1 MEWIDCKWHEKPSRL
16 EFDGN
21 SVFIGNRSYASVG
34 DHFFRGASP
43 VYLKNLDIVGFKSF
57 ANKTKLEFE
66 PGMTAIVGP
75 NGCGKSNV
83 SDAVRWVLGE
93 QRARALRGAKME
105 DIIFNGTDSQKPLG
119 MAEVSI
125 TLADCTEFLGIEYDE
140 VCIARRVFRSG
151 ESGYFINRKACRLKD
166 IQRLFMDTG
175 IGTDSY
181 SILEQGKIDQ
191 ILSSRPEDRRT
202 VFEEA
207 SGITKYKAD
216 KKEALRKLEHTE
228 ANLLRLA
235 DVVREVKR
243 QIISLQRQAGKARRY
258 KELADEV
265 RGLDLYVTCEKLGEY
280 TQKTDELANELQALE
295 HKVRE
300 LHEQVDSAE
309 AEAESS
315 RGALTRLEETISQ
328 AMEQASAT
336 KSELERTRHLIT
348 MNTDRIAEL
357 STLTKRNTQ
366 EKEEARGRLETHRGE
381 LDKIVSEMAVSEQGK
396 ADAKAELDRVMQV
409 QKEAEE
415 RMNATRAQLNNLRNE
430 SVALDSKASTMQNEL
445 NELDA
450 RDRSSMLK
458 KERLSTEKAELE
470 RSLNSFV
477 EHQHEMDAK
486 VETLTAKVESQ
497 NQTLNTLDSE
507 RSGRRDLIS
516 EQEKTLNEIH
526 KTAAAKRA
534 QFEMLSGGEARQ
546 EGYPPGAQML
556 LDPPTDFTPARDG
569 ILGPLA
575 EQLKASPEYQTAL
588 EAVLHPCI
596 DAIVVKDEDYA
607 RKALGWLREQEA
619 GSVRLLSVAATKE
632 EAPLETS
639 SPVGKGLLD
648 CITFDDSVA
657 PLVRRL
663 FWNVRVVGSELEIP
677 DILSTDTVVVSQ
689 NGTVVAGN
697 GTSELWMPGTE
708 DKSPLARHQLREQLQ
723 GEIGK
728 LDSETQRLEETL
740 EALRGEESGMAGSI
754 DNARQAIGESRRELA
769 LQEGERQVIVR
780 ETASV
785 RERVETVA
793 FEFDN
798 LAESENKG
806 IELRARL
813 ATELKEARDRQAN
826 IRTQIAEQT
835 SALTKTEEHRSD
847 ALAITSEHRIVY
859 SQKSQ
864 ALEHLITRKQPME
877 ARIRELGELIAER
890 TTGVDSYNQR
900 IDGLKTSIAEESAK
914 IEPLEQRL
922 QETAQTLENERARRE
937 ETIRTLTT
945 AENRL
950 RGLRDSMEGELN
962 KKSKIEVERAEYTMR
977 HDNAL
982 ERVTGTY
989 HITMEELAE
998 AEAPRWENDE
1008 VPDRETI
1015 ETRVAEIQA
1024 KLDAMGPVNLVA
1036 IEEHAELEERFAFLN
1051 KQQDDLLA
1059 AKQQLLDMIKTINA
1073 TTTEMFKTTFD
1084 QVNESFQVM
1093 FKKLF
1098 GGGAA
1103 KLVLTD
1109 DEDVLESGIEIIAR
1123 PPGKKL
1129 QTISLLSGGERTMTA
1144 VALLFSLFIVK
1155 PSPFCVLDELDAALD
1170 DANINRFV
1178 DTLKEFLQ
1186 QSQFIIITHSR
1197 QTIAAA
1203 DVIYGVTMQVR
1214 GISKVV
1220 SMKFS
1225 DYQDQEK
1232 DMK

>member
-1 MEWIDCKWHEKPSRL
+1 
-16 EFDGN
+16 
-21 SVFIGNRSYASVG
+21 
-34 DHFFRGASP
+34 
-43 VYLKNLDIVGFKSF
+43 VYLKCLEIIGFKSF

-125 TLADCTEFLGIEYDE
+125 TLADCTGFLGVGYDE

-191 ILSSRPEDRRT
+191 ILSSRPEDRRS

-207 SGITKYKAD
+207 SGITKFKAD

-235 DVVREVKR
+235 DVIGEVKR

-258 KELADEV
+258 KDFAEEV
-265 RGLDLYVTCEKLGEY
+265 RGLDIYVTREKLSEY
-280 TQKTDELANELQALE
+280 AQKINELTGELHVLGQ
-295 HKVRE
+295 KIRE
-300 LHEQVDSAE
+300 LHEQVESAE
-309 AEAESS
+309 AEAEAS
-315 RGALTRLEETISQ
+315 RQALTHLEETISQ
-328 AMEQASAT
+328 AMEQASAAR
-336 KSELERTRHLIT
+336 SELERTHNLIA

-357 STLTKRNTQ
+357 STLAQRNTQ
-366 EKEEARGRLETHRGE
+366 ETEEARTRLETHRTE
-381 LDKIVSEMAVSEQGK
+381 LNRIIAEMASSEIEK
-396 ADAKAELDRVMQV
+396 TTAKEVLDVALQA
-409 QKEAEE
+409 QKEVEDQ
-415 RMNATRAQLNNLRNE
+415 MNFTRSQLSDLRNE
-430 SVALDSKASTMQNEL
+430 SIALDSSASKMQNEL

-450 RDRSSMLK
+450 RDRSAMLK
-458 KERLSTEKAELE
+458 KERLATEKAELD
-470 RSLNSFV
+470 RSLKSFV
-477 EHQHEMDAK
+477 GHQKEMD
-486 VETLTAKVESQ
+486 VKVESLSGKVAEQ
-497 NQTLNTLDSE
+497 AQTLNNLNGE
-507 RSGRRDLIS
+507 RSGRKDQII
-516 EQEKTLNEIH
+516 EQDRSLNECL
-526 KTAAAKRA
+526 KTIAAKQA

-546 EGYPPGAQML
+546 EGFPPGAQVL
-556 LDPPTDFTPARDG
+556 LNPPADFTPERAG
-569 ILGPLA
+569 IIGPLA
-575 EQLKASPEYQTAL
+575 EQLKTSAENQIAL
-588 EAVLHPCI
+588 EAILRPCI
-596 DAIVVKDEDYA
+596 DAIVIKDESYA
-607 RKALGWLREQEA
+607 RETLSWLREKEA
-619 GSVRLLSVAATKE
+619 GSARLLSVAPVQKDAS
-632 EAPLETS
+632 LESTS
-639 SPVGKGLLD
+639 SIGQRLLD
-648 CITFDDSVA
+648 VISYSDEIAT
-657 PLVRRL
+657 LVHRL
-663 FWNVRVVGSELEIP
+663 FWNVRIIGSELEIP
-677 DILSTDTVVVSQ
+677 ATLSPDVIVVTQS
-689 NGTVVAGN
+689 GTIVAGD
-697 GTSELWMPGTE
+697 GSSEIWMPGTK
-708 DKSPLARHQLREQLQ
+708 DKSPLARHQLREKLQ
-723 GEIGK
+723 EEIGTLK
-728 LDSETQRLEETL
+728 VTSQQLKTSLET
-740 EALRGEESGMAGSI
+740 LRGEESGI
-754 DNARQAIGESRRELA
+754 DTAIKTARQKLEEYRRELA

-780 ETASV
+780 ETAAA
-785 RERVETVA
+785 RERVETVS
-793 FEFDN
+793 FELDS
-798 LAESENKG
+798 LTQSESKG
-806 IELRARL
+806 VERRSRL
-813 ATELKEARDRQAN
+813 ASELQESRDRQAN
-826 IRTQIAEQT
+826 IRTHIAEQT
-835 SALTKTEEHRSD
+835 KSLTAVEERRSD
-847 ALAITSEHRIVY
+847 ALSITSEHRIIF

-864 ALEHLITRKQPME
+864 ALEHLINQKQPME
-877 ARIRELGELIAER
+877 ARIHELDELITDR
-890 TTGVDSYNQR
+890 TNGVDSYNQR
-900 IDGLKTSIAEESAK
+900 IDVLKTSIEDETAK
-914 IEPLEQRL
+914 ISPLEQRL
-922 QETAQTLENERARRE
+922 QETAMSLENERARRE
-937 ETIRTLTT
+937 ETLRILTT

-950 RGLRDSMEGELN
+950 RGLRDSMEGDLN
-962 KKSKIEVERAEYTMR
+962 RKSKFEVECAEHNMR

-982 ERVTGTY
+982 ERITGTY
-989 HITMEELAE
+989 HITKEELAE

-1008 VPDRETI
+1008 IPEREVI

-1036 IEEHAELEERFAFLN
+1036 IEEHAEHEERYAFLN
-1051 KQQDDLLA
+1051 KQQDDLVA
-1059 AKQQLLDMIKTINA
+1059 AKEQLLDMIKKINA
-1073 TTTEMFKTTFD
+1073 TTSEMFQTTFD
-1084 QVNESFQVM
+1084 KVNENFQVM

-1098 GGGAA
+1098 GGGSA

-1178 DTLKEFLQ
+1178 DALKEFLKS
-1186 QSQFIIITHSR
+1186 SQFIIITHSR

-1203 DVIYGVTMQVR
+1203 DVIYGVTMQTR

-1220 SMKFS
+1220 SMKFA

>member
-1 MEWIDCKWHEKPSRL
+1 M
-16 EFDGN
+16 
-21 SVFIGNRSYASVG
+21 
-34 DHFFRGASP
+34 
-43 VYLKNLDIVGFKSF
+43 YLKSLEVIGFKSF

-125 TLADCTEFLGIEYDE
+125 TLADCTASLGIEYEE

-243 QIISLQRQAGKARRY
+243 QIISLQRQAGKAKRY
-258 KELADEV
+258 KELAEEV
-265 RGLDLYVTCEKLGEY
+265 RGLDIYVTRERLGEY
-280 TQKTDELANELQALE
+280 AKKMNELAGELQILE
-295 HKVRE
+295 RTVRE
-300 LHEQVDSAE
+300 LHEQVESGEAE
-309 AEAESS
+309 AEAS
-315 RGALTRLEETISQ
+315 RQALTQLEETISQ
-328 AMEQASAT
+328 ALEQASAA
-336 KSELERTRHLIT
+336 KSELERSRHLIT

-357 STLTKRNTQ
+357 TTLAQRNTQ
-366 EKEEARGRLETHRGE
+366 ETEEARIRLETHRGE
-381 LDKIVSEMAVSEQGK
+381 LDRIVAEMATSEEEK
-396 ADAKAELDRVMQV
+396 AAAKEELDRVTLI

-415 RMNATRAQLNNLRNE
+415 QMNATRAQLNSLRSE
-430 SVALDSKASTMQNEL
+430 SVALDSTSSKMQNEL

-450 RDRSSMLK
+450 RDRSAMLK
-458 KERLSTEKAELE
+458 KERLPTEKSELE
-470 RSLNSFV
+470 RSLKSFV
-477 EHQHEMDAK
+477 EHQQEMDGK
-486 VETLTAKVESQ
+486 VETLSAKVAEQ
-497 NQTLNTLDSE
+497 AQTLNTLSGE
-507 RSGRRDLIS
+507 RSGRKDRIS
-516 EQEKTLNEIH
+516 EQEQALNENL
-526 KTAAAKRA
+526 KTMAAKRA
-534 QFEMLSGGEARQ
+534 QLEMLSGGEARQ
-546 EGYPPGAQML
+546 EGFPPGAQML
-556 LDPPTDFTPARDG
+556 LEPPSDFALDRAG
-569 ILGPLA
+569 IIGPLA
-575 EQLKASPEYQTAL
+575 EQLKTSAEYQTAL
-588 EAVLHPCI
+588 EAILRPCI
-596 DAIVVKDEDYA
+596 DAIVVRDEAYSRD
-607 RKALGWLREQEA
+607 ALAWLRDQEA
-619 GSVRLLSVAATKE
+619 GSVRLLGIGIAE
-632 EAPLETS
+632 EQAPLETA
-639 SPVGKGLLD
+639 SPIGTGLLE
-648 CITFDDSVA
+648 CIDFGDDVA

-677 DILSTDTVVVSQ
+677 GILSADTVVVSQ
-689 NGTVVAGN
+689 NGTVVAGD
-697 GTSELWMPGTE
+697 GSSELWMPGTE

-723 GEIGK
+723 EDINAVEG
-728 LDSETQRLEETL
+728 DVQRLEETL
-740 EALRGEESGMAGSI
+740 AALRGEESGIGE
-754 DNARQAIGESRRELA
+754 AIGRARHMLEEFRRELA

-780 ETASV
+780 ETASA
-785 RERVETVA
+785 RERVEIVT
-793 FEFDN
+793 FEFNN
-798 LAESENKG
+798 LTESESKG
-806 IELRARL
+806 VELRTRL
-813 ATELKEARDRQAN
+813 ATELLEIRDRQAN
-826 IRTQIAEQT
+826 VRTQTAEQT
-835 SALTKTEEHRSD
+835 KALAEVEERRSD
-847 ALAITSEHRIVY
+847 TLAVTSEHRIVY

-900 IDGLKTSIAEESAK
+900 IESLKVSIEDETAR
-914 IEPLEQRL
+914 IDPLGQRL
-922 QETAQTLENERARRE
+922 QETAQTLENERERRE

-945 AENRL
+945 AETRL
-950 RGLRDSMEGELN
+950 RGLRNAMEDELN
-962 KKSKIEVERAEYTMR
+962 KKSKFEVERAEYTMR

-982 ERVTGTY
+982 ERITGTY
-989 HITMEELAE
+989 HITKEELAE
-998 AEAPRWENDE
+998 AEPPRWENDE

-1051 KQQDDLLA
+1051 KQEADLVA
-1059 AKQQLLDMIKTINA
+1059 AKQQLLDMIKEINA

-1084 QVNESFQVM
+1084 KVNENFQVM

-1098 GGGAA
+1098 GGGSA

-1178 DTLKEFLQ
+1178 DALKEFLKS
-1186 QSQFIIITHSR
+1186 SQFIIITHSR

-1203 DVIYGVTMQVR
+1203 DVIYGVTMQTR

-1220 SMKFS
+1220 SMKFA
-1225 DYQDQEK
+1225 DYQEK

>member
-1 MEWIDCKWHEKPSRL
+1 M
-16 EFDGN
+16 
-21 SVFIGNRSYASVG
+21 
-34 DHFFRGASP
+34 
-43 VYLKNLDIVGFKSF
+43 YLKSLDIVGFKSF

-66 PGMTAIVGP
+66 PGMTSIVGP

-105 DIIFNGTDSQKPLG
+105 DVIFNGTDTQKPLG

-125 TLADCTEFLGIEYDE
+125 TLADCTEFLGLEYNE
-140 VCIARRVFRSG
+140 VCITRRVFRSG

-235 DVVREVKR
+235 DVIREVKR
-243 QIISLQRQAGKARRY
+243 QIISLQRQAGKAKRY

-265 RGLDLYVTCEKLGEY
+265 RGLDIYVTREKLAEY
-280 TQKTDELANELQALE
+280 AQKMNELASELQIIE
-295 HKVRE
+295 RKVSE
-300 LHEQVDSAE
+300 LHEQVESAE
-309 AEAESS
+309 AEAETS
-315 RGALTRLEETISQ
+315 RGALTRLEETISL
-328 AMEQASAT
+328 AMEQASAA
-336 KSELERTRHLIT
+336 KGELERAHHLIT
-348 MNTDRIAEL
+348 MNNDRIAEL
-357 STLTKRNTQ
+357 STLAQRNTQ
-366 EKEEARGRLETHRGE
+366 ETEEARGRLETHRGE
-381 LDKIVSEMAVSEQGK
+381 LDKIVAAMAESEQEK
-396 ADAKAELDRVMQV
+396 TEAKSELDRVMQV
-409 QKEAEE
+409 QKEAEDH
-415 RMNATRAQLNNLRNE
+415 MNATRAQLNSLRNE
-430 SVALDSKASTMQNEL
+430 SVALDSKSSTMQNEL

-450 RDRSSMLK
+450 RDRSAMLN
-458 KERLSTEKAELE
+458 KERLSTEKSELE
-470 RSLNSFV
+470 RSLKAFL
-477 EHQHEMDAK
+477 EHQQEMDAQ
-486 VETLTAKVESQ
+486 VETLTTKVADQ
-497 NQTLNTLDSE
+497 AQMLNTLNGE
-507 RSGRRDLIS
+507 RSGRKDLMA
-516 EQEKTLNEIH
+516 EREKALNELNRTLAA
-526 KTAAAKRA
+526 KTA
-534 QFEMLSGGEARQ
+534 QLEMLSGGEARQ

-556 LDPPTDFTPARDG
+556 LDPPDNFTPDRDG
-569 ILGPLA
+569 IIGPLA

-588 EAVLHPCI
+588 EAIIRPCI
-596 DAIVVKDEDYA
+596 DAIVVKDEAYA
-607 RKALGWLREQEA
+607 RKALDWLREQEA
-619 GSVRLLSVAATKE
+619 GSVRLLSVAASKE

-639 SPVGKGLLD
+639 SSVGKGLLD
-648 CITFDDSVA
+648 CITFDDAVA

-677 DILSTDTVVVSQ
+677 DILSADTVVVSQ
-689 NGTVVAGN
+689 NGTVAAGN
-697 GTSELWMPGTE
+697 GSSELWMPGTE

-723 GEIGK
+723 EENGK
-728 LDSETQRLEETL
+728 LGAEVQRLEETL
-740 EALRGEESGMAGSI
+740 ETLRGEEAGTA
-754 DNARQAIGESRRELA
+754 DALGHARQTLEEFRRELA

-780 ETASV
+780 ETASA
-785 RERVETVA
+785 RERVETVT
-793 FEFDN
+793 FEFNN
-798 LAESENKG
+798 LAESESKG
-806 IELRARL
+806 LELRARL
-813 ATELKEARDRQAN
+813 ATELKEARDRQAS
-826 IRTQIAEQT
+826 IRTQMAEQT
-835 SALTKTEEHRSD
+835 TALTTTEEQRSD
-847 ALAITSEHRIVY
+847 ALTITSEHRIVY

-864 ALEHLITRKQPME
+864 ALEHLINRKQPME
-877 ARIRELGELIAER
+877 ARIRELDELIAER

-900 IDGLKTSIAEESAK
+900 IDVLKASTEEETAK

-937 ETIRTLTT
+937 ETIHSLTT

-950 RGLRDSMEGELN
+950 RGLRDSMEAELN
-962 KKSKIEVERAEYTMR
+962 KKSRFEVERAEYTMR

-982 ERVTGTY
+982 ERVTGAY
-989 HITMEELAE
+989 HITREELSE

-1008 VPDRETI
+1008 VPDREFI

-1051 KQQDDLLA
+1051 EQQDDLLS
-1059 AKQQLLDMIKTINA
+1059 AKQQLLEMIKTINA

-1084 QVNESFQVM
+1084 SVNENFQVM

-1170 DANINRFV
+1170 DANISRFV
-1178 DTLKEFLQ
+1178 DTLKEFLL

-1203 DVIYGVTMQVR
+1203 DVIYGVTMQTR
-1214 GISKVV
+1214 GVSKVV

-1225 DYQDQEK
+1225 DYQDREK

>member
-1 MEWIDCKWHEKPSRL
+1 M
-16 EFDGN
+16 
-21 SVFIGNRSYASVG
+21 
-34 DHFFRGASP
+34 
-43 VYLKNLDIVGFKSF
+43 YLKSLDIVGFKSF

-125 TLADCTEFLGIEYDE
+125 TLADCSEFLGLEYDE
-140 VCIARRVFRSG
+140 VCVARRVFRSG

-235 DVVREVKR
+235 DVIREVKR
-243 QIISLQRQAGKARRY
+243 QIISLQRQAGKAKRY
-258 KELADEV
+258 KELAEEV
-265 RGLDLYVTCEKLGEY
+265 RDLDIYVTRERLGEY
-280 TQKTDELANELQALE
+280 ARKMNELAGELQILE
-295 HKVRE
+295 RTVRE
-300 LHEQVDSAE
+300 LHEQVENGE

-315 RGALTRLEETISQ
+315 RQALTQLEETISQ
-328 AMEQASAT
+328 ALEQASSA

-357 STLTKRNTQ
+357 ATLAQRNTQ
-366 EKEEARGRLETHRGE
+366 ETEEARVRLETHRSE
-381 LDKIVSEMAVSEQGK
+381 LDRIVVEMTTSEEEKTA
-396 ADAKAELDRVMQV
+396 AKEELDRVTSI
-409 QKEAEE
+409 QKEAED

-430 SVALDSKASTMQNEL
+430 SVALESTSSKMQNEL

-450 RDRSSMLK
+450 RDRSAMLK

-477 EHQHEMDAK
+477 EHQQEMDGK
-486 VETLTAKVESQ
+486 VETLSEKVAGQ
-497 NQTLNTLDSE
+497 AQALNTLTGE
-507 RSGRRDLIS
+507 RSGRKDLIS
-516 EQEKTLNEIH
+516 EQEQTLNESH
-526 KTAAAKRA
+526 KTLAAKRA
-534 QFEMLSGGEARQ
+534 QLEMLSGGEARQ
-546 EGYPPGAQML
+546 EGFPPGAQML
-556 LDPPTDFTPARDG
+556 LDPPPDFTLDRAG
-569 ILGPLA
+569 IIGPLA
-575 EQLKASPEYQTAL
+575 EQLKTSEECQIAL
-588 EAVLHPCI
+588 EAILRPCI
-596 DAIVVKDEDYA
+596 DAIVVRDEAYA
-607 RKALGWLREQEA
+607 REALAWLRDQDA
-619 GSVRLLSVAATKE
+619 GSARLLSIGISE
-632 EAPLETS
+632 EQAPLETA
-639 SPVGKGLLD
+639 SPVGKGLLE
-648 CITFDDSVA
+648 CITFGDDVA

-677 DILSTDTVVVSQ
+677 DILSADTVVVSQ
-689 NGTVVAGN
+689 NGTVVAGD
-697 GTSELWMPGTE
+697 GRSELWMPGTE
-708 DKSPLARHQLREQLQ
+708 DRSPLARHQLREQLQ
-723 GEIGK
+723 EEITK
-728 LDSETQRLEETL
+728 VEADAQRLEKTL
-740 EALRGEESGMAGSI
+740 ATLRGEESGIVEAIGR
-754 DNARQAIGESRRELA
+754 ARQMLEEFRRELA

-780 ETASV
+780 ETASA

-793 FEFDN
+793 FEFNN
-798 LAESENKG
+798 LTESESKG
-806 IELRARL
+806 VELRTRL
-813 ATELKEARDRQAN
+813 ATELLEIRDRQAN
-826 IRTQIAEQT
+826 VRTQTAEQT
-835 SALTKTEEHRSD
+835 KALAEVEEHRSD
-847 ALAITSEHRIVY
+847 TLAITSEHRIVF

-877 ARIRELGELIAER
+877 ARIRELDELIAER

-900 IDGLKTSIAEESAK
+900 IESLKASIEEETAK
-914 IEPLEQRL
+914 IEPFEQRL
-922 QETAQTLENERARRE
+922 QDTAQTLETERARRE
-937 ETIRTLTT
+937 EIIQTLTT
-945 AENRL
+945 AETRL
-950 RGLRDSMEGELN
+950 RGLRDSMEGKLN
-962 KKSKIEVERAEYTMR
+962 QKSKFEVERAEYTMR

-982 ERVTGTY
+982 ERITGTY
-989 HITMEELAE
+989 HITQEELAE

-1008 VPDRETI
+1008 VPDREVI

-1051 KQQDDLLA
+1051 KQEADLVA
-1059 AKQQLLDMIKTINA
+1059 AKQQLLDMIKEINA

-1084 QVNESFQVM
+1084 KVNENFQVM

-1178 DTLKEFLQ
+1178 DALKEFLK

-1203 DVIYGVTMQVR
+1203 DVIYGVTMQTR

-1225 DYQDQEK
+1225 DYQEK

>member
-1 MEWIDCKWHEKPSRL
+1 M
-16 EFDGN
+16 
-21 SVFIGNRSYASVG
+21 
-34 DHFFRGASP
+34 
-43 VYLKNLDIVGFKSF
+43 YLKSLDIVGFKSF

-125 TLADCTEFLGIEYDE
+125 TLADCTESLGIEFDE
-140 VCIARRVFRSG
+140 VCVARRVFRSG
-151 ESGYFINRKACRLKD
+151 ESGYFINRKACRLRD

-258 KELADEV
+258 KDLAEEV
-265 RGLDLYVTCEKLGEY
+265 RGLDLYVTREKLGEY
-280 TQKTDELANELQALE
+280 TKKTDGLANELQALE
-295 HKVRE
+295 CTVRK
-300 LHEQVDSAE
+300 LHEQVESAE

-336 KSELERTRHLIT
+336 KSELERTRHLIA
-348 MNTDRIAEL
+348 MNTDRIEEL
-357 STLTKRNTQ
+357 STLAQRNTQ
-366 EKEEARGRLETHRGE
+366 ETEEARGRLETHRGE
-381 LDKIVSEMAVSEQGK
+381 LEKIISEMTVSEQGK
-396 ADAKAELDRVMQV
+396 TDAKADLDRVMLV
-409 QKEAEE
+409 QKDAEDQ
-415 RMNATRAQLNNLRNE
+415 MNATRSRLNDLRNE
-430 SVALDSKASTMQNEL
+430 SVALDSKSSTMQNEL

-470 RSLNSFV
+470 RSLYSFV
-477 EHQHEMDAK
+477 GHQQEMDAQ
-486 VETLTAKVESQ
+486 VETLAAKVEGQ
-497 NQTLNTLDSE
+497 TQTLNTLDGE

-516 EQEKTLNEIH
+516 EQEKTLNEKH

-546 EGYPPGAQML
+546 EGYPPGAQLL
-556 LDPPTDFTPARDG
+556 LDPPGDFTPGRDG

-588 EAVLHPCI
+588 EAILRPCI
-596 DAIVVKDEDYA
+596 DAIVVKDETYA
-607 RKALGWLREQEA
+607 RKTLDWLREQEA
-619 GSVRLLSVAATKE
+619 GSARLLSVAAAKE
-632 EAPLETS
+632 EVPLETS
-639 SPVGKGLLD
+639 SPIGKGLLD
-648 CITFDDSVA
+648 CMAFDAAVA

-677 DILSTDTVVVSQ
+677 EVLSADTVVVSQ

-708 DKSPLARHQLREQLQ
+708 DKSPLARHQRREQLQ
-723 GEIGK
+723 EEIGK
-728 LDSETQRLEETL
+728 LDTETQRLEKTL
-740 EALRGEESGMAGSI
+740 EALCGEESGIADSI
-754 DNARQAIGESRRELA
+754 DNARQALEEFRRELA

-780 ETASV
+780 ETASA
-785 RERVETVA
+785 RERVETVT
-793 FEFDN
+793 FEFN
-798 LAESENKG
+798 HLAASENKG

-826 IRTQIAEQT
+826 VRTQIAEQT

-847 ALAITSEHRIVY
+847 TLAITSEHRIVY
-859 SQKSQ
+859 LQKSQ

-877 ARIRELGELIAER
+877 ARIRELDELIAER
-890 TTGVDSYNQR
+890 SSGVDSYNQR
-900 IDGLKTSIAEESAK
+900 IDGLKTSIAEETAK

-937 ETIRTLTT
+937 ETLRNLTS

-962 KKSKIEVERAEYTMR
+962 KKSRLEVERAEYTMR

-982 ERVTGTY
+982 ERVTGAY
-989 HITMEELAE
+989 HITLEELAE
-998 AEAPRWENDE
+998 TEAPRWENDE
-1008 VPDRETI
+1008 VPDRETL

-1051 KQQDDLLA
+1051 KQEADLVA
-1059 AKQQLLDMIKTINA
+1059 AKQQLLDMIKKINA

-1084 QVNESFQVM
+1084 LVNESFQVM

-1178 DTLKEFLQ
+1178 DTLKEFLL

-1203 DVIYGVTMQVR
+1203 NVIYGVTMQTR
-1214 GISKVV
+1214 GVSKVV

>member
-1 MEWIDCKWHEKPSRL
+1 M
-16 EFDGN
+16 
-21 SVFIGNRSYASVG
+21 
-34 DHFFRGASP
+34 
-43 VYLKNLDIVGFKSF
+43 YLKSLDILGFKSF

-105 DIIFNGTDSQKPLG
+105 DVIFNGTDSQKPLG

-125 TLADCTEFLGIEYDE
+125 TLADCTEFLGLEYDE
-140 VCIARRVFRSG
+140 VCITRRAFRSG

-235 DVVREVKR
+235 DVIREVKR
-243 QIISLQRQAGKARRY
+243 QIISLQRQAGKAKRY

-265 RGLDLYVTCEKLGEY
+265 RGLDLYVTREKLAEY
-280 TQKTDELANELQALE
+280 AHKMDTLGDELQRLE
-295 HKVRE
+295 QNVTE
-300 LHEQVDSAE
+300 LHEQVESAE
-309 AEAESS
+309 AEAETC
-315 RGALTRLEETISQ
+315 RGALTRLEGAISQ
-328 AMEQASAT
+328 AMDQASAA
-336 KSELERTRHLIT
+336 KADLERSHNLIA
-348 MNTDRIAEL
+348 MNTDRIGEL
-357 STLTKRNTQ
+357 TTLAQRNTQ
-366 EKEEARGRLETHRGE
+366 ETAEAQTRLETHRGE
-381 LDKIVSEMAVSEQGK
+381 LDKIITEMGVADQDK
-396 ADAKAELDRVMQV
+396 ASAKSELDHVMQA
-409 QKEAEE
+409 QKEAEDE
-415 RMNATRAQLNNLRNE
+415 MNAARGQLNALRSE
-430 SVALDSKASTMQNEL
+430 SIALDSKASTLQNEL

-470 RSLNSFV
+470 RSLKSFLN
-477 EHQHEMDAK
+477 HQQEMDTKVEAFAAK
-486 VETLTAKVESQ
+486 VADQ
-497 NQTLNTLDSE
+497 AQTLNTLNSE
-507 RSGRRDLIS
+507 CSGRKDLIA
-516 EQEKTLNEIH
+516 EKEKTLNEL
-526 KTAAAKRA
+526 KNALAAKAA
-534 QFEMLSGGEARQ
+534 QLEMISGDDARQ
-546 EGYPPGAQML
+546 EGYPPGSQQLM
-556 LDPPTDFTPARDG
+556 DPPDHFVPDRAG

-575 EQLKASPEYQTAL
+575 ERLRASSEYQVAL
-588 EAVLHPCI
+588 EAVLRPCI
-596 DAIVVKDEDYA
+596 DAIVVKDETYA
-607 RKALGWLREQEA
+607 RQALIWLREEEA
-619 GSVRLLSVAATKE
+619 GSARLLSVLAPNA
-632 EAPLETS
+632 EAPAQTS
-639 SPVGKGLLD
+639 SIVGKALID
-648 CITFDDSVA
+648 CIDFDDAIA
-657 PLVRRL
+657 PLVQRL
-663 FWNVRVVGSELEIP
+663 FWNVRVVGSDVEIP
-677 DILSTDTVVVSQ
+677 DQLTADMVVVSQ
-689 NGTVVAGN
+689 NGTIVAGC
-697 GTSELWMPGTE
+697 GSAELWMPGTE
-708 DKSPLARHQLREQLQ
+708 GKSPLARHQLREQLQ
-723 GEIGK
+723 EEIDRIGAQIQ
-728 LDSETQRLEETL
+728 SVGETL
-740 EALRGEESGMAGSI
+740 ESIRGEESGAS
-754 DNARQAIGESRRELA
+754 DTLDRVRQTLEEYRRELA

-780 ETASV
+780 ETAAA
-785 RERVETVA
+785 RERVETVT
-793 FEFDN
+793 FEFTN
-798 LAESENKG
+798 LSETENQG
-806 IELRARL
+806 LELRTRL
-813 ATELKEARDRQAN
+813 ATELKEARDRQAA
-826 IRTQIAEQT
+826 IRTQMAEQT
-835 SALTKTEEHRSD
+835 TALAQAEERRSD
-847 ALAITSEHRIVY
+847 ALSVTAEHRIVY

-864 ALEHLITRKQPME
+864 ALEHLINRRQPME
-877 ARIRELGELIAER
+877 ARIRELDELIMER
-890 TTGVDSYNQR
+890 TSGVDSYNER
-900 IDGLKTSIAEESAK
+900 IEGLQASTVETTEK
-914 IEPLEQRL
+914 IKPLEQQLEDTSR
-922 QETAQTLENERARRE
+922 TLEEERARRE
-937 ETIRTLTT
+937 DTIHTLTT

-950 RGLRDSMEGELN
+950 RGLRDSMEEQLN
-962 KKSKIEVERAEYTMR
+962 KKSKLEVQRAEYTMR

-989 HITMEELAE
+989 HITREELSE
-998 AEAPRWENDE
+998 TEPPRWENDE
-1008 VPDRETI
+1008 VPDREII

-1059 AKQQLLDMIKTINA
+1059 AKQQLLEMIKTINA

-1084 QVNESFQVM
+1084 NVNENFQVM

-1178 DTLKEFLQ
+1178 DTLKEFLL

-1197 QTIAAA
+1197 QTIATA
-1203 DVIYGVTMQVR
+1203 DVIYGVTMQTR
-1214 GISKVV
+1214 GVSKVV

-1225 DYQDQEK
+1225 DYQDHEK